1 MAKEINAFMSAI
13 DEICDE
19 KGLEKKTIIEALE
32 AALAAAYR
40 KDYGKPK
47 QIIVSKLD
55 PKSGEAD
62 MFRVYE
68 VVEDEEEVEESERQL
83 TVAEASKFDKKTKAG
98 DEIKLPLPKESD
110 FGRIAAQTAK
120 QVIIQ
125 RIREAERNMMFD
137 EYKGREGEIIN
148 ATVQQIEGRNVIL
161 SLGKAN
167 AILYPSE
174 QVSEERYYIG
184 QRMKVLVKEVS
195 ETSRG
200 PQIVVSRSDEELI
213 RGLFEIEVPEIL
225 AETVEIKS
233 IAREA
238 GSRTK
243 IAVIAT
249 EEGIDPVGS
258 CVGQRGTRVQAILA
272 EIGEEKIDIVLWDE
286 DVEQFIK
293 NALSPAKTKSI
304 NISSKDHKATV
315 MVEEESLSLAIGK
328 GGQNVRLASKL
339 TDWGIDIVK
348 NEGSVPSKDSDK
360 DEKAE
365 DSTSDVKE
373 AESSDAPESEDD
385 EIKDKPEA
393 DKSAT
398 EKPKAKKKAT
408 KKKKKTSKK
417 KTTKDKN
424 DESSNN
430 DSDANEK

>member
-1 MAKEINAFMSAI
+1 MAKEMNAFISAI

-19 KGLEKKTIIEALE
+19 KGLDKKTIIKALE

-47 QIIVSKLD
+47 QIITSKLD

-68 VVEDEEEVEESERQL
+68 VVEEKEEVEESERQL
-83 TVAEASKFDKKTKAG
+83 TVADAMKFDKKTKAG

-137 EYKGREGEIIN
+137 EYKNREGEIIN

-167 AILYPSE
+167 AVLYPSE
-174 QVSEERYYIG
+174 QVNEERYYVG
-184 QRMKVLVKEVS
+184 QRLKVLVKEVS

-200 PQIVVSRSDEELI
+200 PQIIVSRSDEGLI

-348 NEGSVPSKDSDK
+348 DEGGADSENEEEVIRKESDPKD
-360 DEKAE
+360 AE
-365 DSTSDVKE
+365 D
-373 AESSDAPESEDD
+373 
-385 EIKDKPEA
+385 
-393 DKSAT
+393 
-398 EKPKAKKKAT
+398 KPKAKKPKTKT
-408 KKKKKTSKK
+408 KKKKAKRED
-417 KTTKDKN
+417 DK
-424 DESSNN
+424 ENN
-430 DSDANEK
+430 K

>member
-1 MAKEINAFMSAI
+1 MNAFMSAI

-19 KGLEKKTIIEALE
+19 KGLEKGIIIEALE

-47 QIIVSKLD
+47 QIITSKLD
-55 PKSGEAD
+55 PKNGDAD

-68 VVEDEEEVEESERQL
+68 VVEEEEEVEESERQL
-83 TVAEASKFDKKTKAG
+83 TVADAMKFDKKAKAG
-98 DEIKLPLPKESD
+98 DEIKIPLPKESD

-137 EYKGREGEIIN
+137 EYKDREGEIIN

-174 QVSEERYYIG
+174 QVNEERYYIG
-184 QRMKVLVKEVS
+184 QRLKVLVKEVS

-200 PQIVVSRSDEELI
+200 PQIVVSRSDENLI
-213 RGLFEIEVPEIL
+213 GGLFEIEVPEI
-225 AETVEIKS
+225 AAGTVEIKS

-293 NALSPAKTKSI
+293 NSLSPAKTRSI
-304 NISSKDHKATV
+304 SISSKDHKATV

-348 NEGSVPSKDSDK
+348 
-360 DEKAE
+360 DESGAKPDDE
-365 DSTSDVKE
+365 
-373 AESSDAPESEDD
+373 ESEEDA
-385 EIKDKPEA
+385 KT
-393 DKSAT
+393 T
-398 EKPKAKKKAT
+398 ELDSGKKKTKVKAKKTRKIR
-408 KKKKKTSKK
+408 K
-417 KTTKDKN
+417 
-424 DESSNN
+424 
-430 DSDANEK
+430 